1 MMCVTLFMI
10 FDHFV
15 QSLEFLKPEDAQ
27 NVRKRLFELT
37 ILTHSQ
43 NISTLQTIL

>member
-10 FDHFV
+10 FDHFYSD
-15 QSLEFLKPEDAQ
+15 SLEFLKPDDAQ
-27 NVRKRLFELT
+27 NVRKRLFEFT

-43 NISTLQTIL
+43 TI